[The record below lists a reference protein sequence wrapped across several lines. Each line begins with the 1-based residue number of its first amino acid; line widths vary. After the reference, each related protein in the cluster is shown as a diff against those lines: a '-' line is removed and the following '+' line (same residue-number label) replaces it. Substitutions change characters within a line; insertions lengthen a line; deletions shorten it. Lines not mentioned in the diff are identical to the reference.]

1 MKLIRINNNN
11 ILNVEQIIRVQDS
24 EKELTVYFSN
34 NSLLEFYNNERAR
47 LLNYFEENAY
57 FI

>member
-1 MKLIRINNNN
+1 MKLIKINNH
-11 ILNVEQIIRVQDS
+11 ILNVEQIIRVQDTGH
-24 EKELTVYFSN
+24 ELTIFFSD
-34 NSLLEFYNNERAR
+34 NSVLDFYNNEKAR